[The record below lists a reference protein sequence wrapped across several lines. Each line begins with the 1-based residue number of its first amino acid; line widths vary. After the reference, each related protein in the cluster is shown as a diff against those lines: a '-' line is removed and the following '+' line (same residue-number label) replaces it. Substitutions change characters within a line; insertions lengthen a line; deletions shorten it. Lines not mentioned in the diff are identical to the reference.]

1 MNKDRPIG
9 VFDSGIGGLS
19 VLKQFVR
26 FMPYEKYIYLGDN
39 ARVPYGNKSAETVK
53 EYAKECTEFLLEK
66 KVKMIVVACNTVSA
80 VAMDAVREVSDV
92 PVIEMIKPAAA
103 AALRA
108 TSNGKIAVI
117 GTRATINSKAYPDEI
132 FRLSDSKKI
141 KVLSEACPLFVP
153 IIEEG
158 WIRHDAT
165 RLIIGEYLNELHKS
179 GVDTLVLG
187 CTHYPML
194 AKLLTELYPGLTLID
209 SGEHAAVSAVRV
221 LAESSVLKEER
232 NEYVVKPEIEFF
244 VSDLPANFNEQ
255 AERFLGFEVNS
266 PKRVIPGRSLP
277 K

>member
-53 EYAKECTEFLLEK
+53 EYAKECTEFLLDK

-80 VAMDAVREVSDV
+80 VAMDVVRSVSDV
-92 PVIEMIKPAAA
+92 PVIEMIKPAAG

-108 TSNGKIAVI
+108 TVNGKIAVI
-117 GTRATINSKAYPDEI
+117 GTRATINSKAYSNEI
-132 FRLSDSKKI
+132 LKLSDSKKI

-165 RLIIGEYLNELHKS
+165 RLIIEEYLNDLYKT

-194 AKLLTELYPGLTLID
+194 AKLLTEIYPGLTLID

-255 AERFLGFEVNS
+255 AQRFLGFEVNS
-266 PKRVIPGRSLP
+266 PK
-277 K
+277 